1 MLSIAERAA
10 MRLDGDLVDLAHS
23 ARHVDRVDSPADR
36 LRSLR
41 LPLTSAH
48 IVSGLAAAWVHGAAP
63 LPDTID
69 VATLRHRRAEV
80 PAGCRALIRRVA
92 LHTCLDVDGVRV
104 TSRLRTAV
112 DLLADDRD
120 DDAGRSCRSGPDR
133 DDDVTRTAIRLLA
146 DDPRELRWAIP
157 GSGRS
162 RIERSLA
169 RLESL
174 GLVSRP

>member
-1 MLSIAERAA
+1 MLPIAERSA

-23 ARHVDRVDSPADR
+23 ARHVDRVDSPAER

-63 LPDTID
+63 LPDVVD

-92 LHTCLDVDGVRV
+92 LDTCLDVDGVRV

-112 DLLADDRD
+112 DLLADDV
-120 DDAGRSCRSGPDR
+120 DDATS
-133 DDDVTRTAIRLLA
+133 RTAIRLLV

-169 RLESL
+169 RLDAL
-174 GLVSRP
+174 ALVNRP

>member
-1 MLSIAERAA
+1 MLPIAERSA

-48 IVSGLAAAWVHGAAP
+48 IVSGLAAAWVHGVAP
-63 LPDTID
+63 LPSTID
-69 VATLRHRRAEV
+69 VATLRHRRADV
-80 PAGCRALIRRVA
+80 PVGCRALIRRVA
-92 LHTCLDVDGVRV
+92 LHTCLTVDGVRV

-112 DLLADDRD
+112 DLLADDVH
-120 DDAGRSCRSGPDR
+120 DAAAQ
-133 DDDVTRTAIRLLA
+133 TAIRLLV
-146 DDPRELRWAIP
+146 DDARELRWAIP

-162 RIERSLA
+162 RIERSFA
-169 RLESL
+169 RLEAL
-174 GLVSRP
+174 GLDGVSRP

>member
-1 MLSIAERAA
+1 MLSIAERSA

-63 LPDTID
+63 LPDVID

-104 TSRLRTAV
+104 TSPLRTAV
-112 DLLADDRD
+112 DLLAD
-120 DDAGRSCRSGPDR
+120 DR

-169 RLESL
+169 RLEGL
-174 GLVSRP
+174 DLVSRR

>member
-1 MLSIAERAA
+1 MLSIAERSA

-23 ARHVDRVDSPADR
+23 ARHVDRIDDPADR

-63 LPDTID
+63 LPAIVD

-104 TSRLRTAV
+104 TSPLRTAV

-120 DDAGRSCRSGPDR
+120 DAI
-133 DDDVTRTAIRLLA
+133 TRTAIRLLV
-146 DDPRELRWAIP
+146 DDPRELRRAIP

-169 RLESL
+169 RLEAL
-174 GLVSRP
+174 ALVSRR

>member
-1 MLSIAERAA
+1 MSATCGILAAMLSIAERSA

-23 ARHVDRVDSPADR
+23 ARHVDRVVSPADR

-41 LPLTSAH
+41 LPLTAAH

-63 LPDTID
+63 LPETID

-104 TSRLRTAV
+104 TSRQRTAV
-112 DLLADDRD
+112 DLLADD
-120 DDAGRSCRSGPDR
+120 PY
-133 DDDVTRTAIRLLA
+133 DDVVRTAIRLLV
-146 DDPRELRWAIP
+146 DDVQETRWAIP
-157 GSGRS
+157 GSGRN
-162 RIERSLA
+162 RVERSLE
-169 RLESL
+169 RFESL
-174 GLVSRP
+174 GLEAVSRP